1 MSENNK
7 VELSKDAILE
17 DSAEGGFNAYASSQ
31 TDINEGALGFDLEND
46 KQKAETA
53 KKDRV
58 SHNVITPQDSDGGT
72 SVDWYENGQAAAGAM
87 ASQYDVDFLNF
98 GTEKELINQYRYL
111 STIPEV
117 DDAIENIISDAI
129 VSSELESSVRLV
141 LDEVDTI
148 KGVTK
153 KKMLEAHD
161 EILNLLNFST
171 ESYNIFRRWYIDGSI
186 SYQMLI
192 DSDNPKAGIKELK
205 YLEATKIKKIKK
217 VIKGVEYIDN
227 RPVDVIKGTEDYFLY
242 DASDE
247 VTNSRSSTMLEF
259 KADSIAYATSG
270 IVGNNGVVLSHLH
283 KAIRVANQLRLLE
296 NSLVIYRLSRAP
308 ERRIFYVDVGNLP
321 GAKANEYINNIVS
334 KFKNKIKYDATTGN
348 VTDSNDVMSIMEDY
362 FLPRREGGRGTE
374 VTTLPG
380 GENLGQIEDVLYF
393 QKKLFKSLN
402 VPNSRLQD
410 DSSFSLGRSSEISRD
425 EVKFSRF
432 IDRVRK
438 RFTRLF
444 LQLLKTQLILKEII
458 TEDEWYY
465 MKEDI
470 HYDYLHDMYF
480 TELKEIEIIQERLQI
495 LSQVD
500 EYVGKYFSKEYI
512 QKKILQ
518 FNDEDIEKIDLQ
530 IAHEKKTGVYDED
543 DEFADEEPSDN
554 TPPEAK
560 EEDFVSESSGDELMQ
575 KLIESLEK
583 SN

>member
-227 RPVDVIKGTEDYFLY
+227 RPVDVIKGTEDYFIY

>member
-259 KADSIAYATSG
+259 KADSIAHATSG